1 MVTKIASVI
10 VLMGVYVTAIGGL
23 FLGSLTIFCLG
34 MVAWL
39 MDITN
44 LFTYIPRRKAEK
56 KTKKPKIS
64 AKKHSKKS
72 KKYSGSKA
80 DKALNG
86 QKVHY
91 DMGLDIVEKPKKTNS
106 FLDKLK
112 KKDVN
117 DEIIQYLNRIEEK
130 QDKIIALLS
139 KSS

>member
-23 FLGSLTIFCLG
+23 FLGSLTVFCLG
-34 MVAWL
+34 IVAWI

-44 LFTYIPRRKAEK
+44 LFTYIPRVKGKK

-72 KKYSGSKA
+72 KKSGDSKV

-86 QKVHY
+86 QKIDL
-91 DMGLDIVEKPKKTNS
+91 DMGIKPKKSKRKAKNTVGNVYDVTDVQSIPNS
-106 FLDKLK
+106 
-112 KKDVN
+112 
-117 DEIIQYLNRIEEK
+117 
-130 QDKIIALLS
+130 
-139 KSS
+139 

>member
-23 FLGSLTIFCLG
+23 FLGSLTVFCLG
-34 MVAWL
+34 LVAWL

-72 KKYSGSKA
+72 KKYGDSKV
-80 DKALNG
+80 DRALNG
-86 QKVHY
+86 QKIDL
-91 DMGLDIVEKPKKTNS
+91 DMSIKPKKSKRKAMNTVGNVYDVTDVESIPNS
-106 FLDKLK
+106 
-112 KKDVN
+112 
-117 DEIIQYLNRIEEK
+117 
-130 QDKIIALLS
+130 
-139 KSS
+139 

>member
-10 VLMGVYVTAIGGL
+10 VLMGVYVAAVGGL
-23 FLGSLTIFCLG
+23 FLGSLTVFCLG
-34 MVAWL
+34 IVAWI

-72 KKYSGSKA
+72 KKYNDSKV

-86 QKVHY
+86 QKIHY
-91 DMGLDIVEKPKKTNS
+91 DMGIDIVKKPKKSKRKAKNTV
-106 FLDKLK
+106 D
-112 KKDVN
+112 DVYDVTDVQSIPN
-117 DEIIQYLNRIEEK
+117 D
-130 QDKIIALLS
+130 
-139 KSS
+139 

>member
-10 VLMGVYVTAIGGL
+10 VLLGVYIGAVGGL

-34 MVAWL
+34 LVAWV

-56 KTKKPKIS
+56 KTGKPKIS

-72 KKYSGSKA
+72 KKYDDSKV

-86 QKVHY
+86 QKIHY
-91 DMGLDIVEKPKKTNS
+91 DMGIDIVEKPKKTKRKAS
-106 FLDKLK
+106 KRVDKPY
-112 KKDVN
+112 DVSVM
-117 DEIIQYLNRIEEK
+117 E
-130 QDKIIALLS
+130 
-139 KSS
+139 

>member
-72 KKYSGSKA
+72 KKHNGSKV

-86 QKVHY
+86 QKIHY
-91 DMGLDIVEKPKKTNS
+91 DMGLDIVEKPKKTKRKAS
-106 FLDKLK
+106 KRVDKSY
-112 KKDVN
+112 DISVM
-117 DEIIQYLNRIEEK
+117 E
-130 QDKIIALLS
+130 
-139 KSS
+139 

>member
-1 MVTKIASVI
+1 MVTKIVSAI
-10 VLMGVYVTAIGGL
+10 VLLGVYVAAVGGL

-34 MVAWL
+34 LVAWV

-44 LFTYIPRRKAEK
+44 LFTYIPRVKGNK

-72 KKYSGSKA
+72 KKDKGDKI

-91 DMGLDIVEKPKKTNS
+91 DMGLDIVENPKKSKRKAKNTVG
-106 FLDKLK
+106 
-112 KKDVN
+112 DVYDVTDVQSIPN
-117 DEIIQYLNRIEEK
+117 D
-130 QDKIIALLS
+130 
-139 KSS
+139 

>member
-72 KKYSGSKA
+72 KKYRGDKV

-86 QKVHY
+86 QKIDL
-91 DMGLDIVEKPKKTNS
+91 DMGIKPKKSKRKAKNTVNNVHDVTDVQSIPNS
-106 FLDKLK
+106 
-112 KKDVN
+112 
-117 DEIIQYLNRIEEK
+117 
-130 QDKIIALLS
+130 
-139 KSS
+139 

>member
-23 FLGSLTIFCLG
+23 FLGSLTVFCLG
-34 MVAWL
+34 IVAWI

-44 LFTYIPRRKAEK
+44 LFTYIPRVKGKK

-72 KKYSGSKA
+72 KKYGDSKV

-86 QKVHY
+86 QKIDL
-91 DMGLDIVEKPKKTNS
+91 DMAVKPKKSKRKAKNTVNNVYDVTDVQSIPNS
-106 FLDKLK
+106 
-112 KKDVN
+112 
-117 DEIIQYLNRIEEK
+117 
-130 QDKIIALLS
+130 
-139 KSS
+139 